1 MILPVVIAGGIGSR
15 LWPMSRNTLPKQFI
29 RFPQFE
35 ESLFQKTVKRVEGI
49 PNVSPP
55 VVICGRA
62 HHSLVVE
69 QLTSKEQPEGIILLE
84 PAGRGTAPAS
94 AMAALLAKEKDPDTL
109 LLILPAD
116 QVIQDVTSF
125 RQAIEAAIPVASQG
139 YLVTFGVRPES
150 PSTGYGY
157 IKKGESITGSSGFEV
172 LNFIEKPENSVAES
186 YVRDGNFF
194 WNSGIFL
201 LSAQSYL
208 EELEN
213 YAPDILN
220 ACTRSFENLG
230 RRGNLLEIPELYFS
244 KCRNDSIDYAVM
256 ERTSRAAMISLDAD
270 WSDLGTWDTFMS
282 LDSGDEDG
290 NSKTGDVHVENV
302 RNSYIQANDRLVAAL
317 GVQDLVIV
325 ETSDAVLISD
335 KDSVQDVKKIVET
348 LES

>member
-1 MILPVVIAGGIGSR
+1 MILPVVIAGGVGSR

-125 RQAIEAAIPVASQG
+125 RQAIEAAIPVASPG
-139 YLVTFGVRPES
+139 
-150 PSTGYGY
+150 
-157 IKKGESITGSSGFEV
+157 
-172 LNFIEKPENSVAES
+172 
-186 YVRDGNFF
+186 
-194 WNSGIFL
+194 
-201 LSAQSYL
+201 
-208 EELEN
+208 
-213 YAPDILN
+213 
-220 ACTRSFENLG
+220 
-230 RRGNLLEIPELYFS
+230 
-244 KCRNDSIDYAVM
+244 
-256 ERTSRAAMISLDAD
+256 
-270 WSDLGTWDTFMS
+270 
-282 LDSGDEDG
+282 
-290 NSKTGDVHVENV
+290 
-302 RNSYIQANDRLVAAL
+302 
-317 GVQDLVIV
+317 
-325 ETSDAVLISD
+325 
-335 KDSVQDVKKIVET
+335 
-348 LES
+348 